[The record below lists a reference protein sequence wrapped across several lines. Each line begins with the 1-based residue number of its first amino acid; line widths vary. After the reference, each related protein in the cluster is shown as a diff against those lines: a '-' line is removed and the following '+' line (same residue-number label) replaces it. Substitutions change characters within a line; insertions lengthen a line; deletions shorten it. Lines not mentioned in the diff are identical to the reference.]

1 MHQYLAVV
9 NSFYNIMKTNHFLSF
24 VQNQWSCLLCFMIMI
39 TSQANTILY
48 YLLASCC
55 GKYSGAWFSS
65 CRSNLSGEMKSIKI
79 HKFIMTKNWYSGEKA
94 WAHRRYG
101 LVLRLFLYY
110 TQIGQLRES
119 LDIQQAAR
127 LASNSK
133 HWLTHSDFPKI
144 VKKSVTEVLV
154 TE

>member
-9 NSFYNIMKTNHFLSF
+9 NYFYSIMKTNHFLSF
-24 VQNQWSCLLCFMIMI
+24 DQNRWSCLLCFMIM
-39 TSQANTILY
+39 TASQANTILY

-65 CRSNLSGEMKSIKI
+65 CRSNLSGEMKSIKLD
-79 HKFIMTKNWYSGEKA
+79 KFIMTKIYIVEKR
-94 WAHRRYG
+94 HG
-101 LVLRLFLYY
+101 HTGGTVLYRVFLYS
-110 TQIGQLRES
+110 TQIGQLSES
-119 LDIQQAAR
+119 LDIQQAAS
-127 LASNSK
+127 LVLNSK